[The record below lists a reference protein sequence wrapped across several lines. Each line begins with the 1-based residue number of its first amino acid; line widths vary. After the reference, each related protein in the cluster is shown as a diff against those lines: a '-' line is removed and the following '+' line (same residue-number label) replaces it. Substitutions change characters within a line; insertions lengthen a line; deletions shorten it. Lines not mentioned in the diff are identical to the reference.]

1 VPTPIQPRSRRGAR
15 TPRGQKTRAAILAA
29 ARQMC
34 SSRWLDEL
42 SLAELARAAGTTRAS
57 VLFQFPEGWPDI
69 AAQLLAEELE
79 AASAAAAA
87 LAAERMGAEE
97 RLRRL
102 LRYGLQRG
110 EELGAL
116 LPNLRAFKY
125 FWGDVID
132 AVVAPQQALVFD
144 QLALAIRAATPGR
157 QSPSDLR
164 NAAEALYTYA
174 IELACAPAF
183 RRLAFEER
191 LAKLDSATTMA
202 IRGLAATPPRVT

>member
-1 VPTPIQPRSRRGAR
+1 MPTPIQPRSRRGAK

-29 ARQMC
+29 AREMC

-79 AASAAAAA
+79 GASRVAGA
-87 LAAERMGAEE
+87 LSAERMNARE
-97 RLRRL
+97 RLRKL
-102 LRYGLQRG
+102 LQYGLQRG

-132 AVVAPQQALVFD
+132 AVVAPQQAAIFE
-144 QLALAIRAATPGR
+144 QLALTIRAAAPGR
-157 QSPSDLR
+157 QSPADLR

-174 IELACAPAF
+174 LELACAPAF
-183 RRLAFEER
+183 RQISLEER
-191 LAKLDSATTMA
+191 AAKLDSAMTLTL
-202 IRGLAATPPRVT
+202 RGLSAR

>member
-1 VPTPIQPRSRRGAR
+1 MVTSIQPRPRRGAK

-29 ARQMC
+29 AREMC

-79 AASAAAAA
+79 SAGRAATA
-87 LAAERMGAEE
+87 LTAERMNAEE

-102 LRYGLQRG
+102 LHYGLQRG

-132 AVVAPQQALVFD
+132 AVVAPHQAAIFE
-144 QLALAIRAATPGR
+144 QLALMIRAAAPGR
-157 QSPSDLR
+157 QLPADLR
-164 NAAEALYTYA
+164 NAAEVLYTYA
-174 IELACAPAF
+174 LELACAPAF
-183 RRLAFEER
+183 RQLALDER
-191 LAKLDSATTMA
+191 AAKLESAMTVTLK
-202 IRGLAATPPRVT
+202 GLSAK

>member
-1 VPTPIQPRSRRGAR
+1 MSTPIQPRSRRGAK
-15 TPRGQKTRAAILAA
+15 TPRGQKTRASILAA
-29 ARQMC
+29 AREMC

-79 AASAAAAA
+79 SASREAAA
-87 LAAERMGAEE
+87 LAAERMNAEE
-97 RLRRL
+97 RLRKL
-102 LRYGLQRG
+102 LQYGLQRG

-132 AVVAPQQALVFD
+132 AVVAPQQAAIFE
-144 QLALAIRAATPGR
+144 QLALTIRAAAPGR
-157 QSPSDLR
+157 QSPADLR

-174 IELACAPAF
+174 LELTCAPAF
-183 RRLAFEER
+183 RRLSLEDRA
-191 LAKLDSATTMA
+191 AKLDSAMTVA
-202 IRGLAATPPRVT
+202 LRGLSAK